1 MIVDPHTSVTNGLL
15 TQPQLQ
21 TPEQYLHAGYPTD
34 VTLKV
39 RAKEIYAVHV
49 TAKTGIH
56 KIGFDDDMNN
66 RLKAVAIKEI
76 PFGGHHYAGWSLD
89 ANTTYVVV
97 ADVQAGLTPDAAALL
112 FPLPEVVQ
120 SGITF
125 TSPLMTRRGTGNW
138 LSFALRTSGS
148 VDIAQDA
155 FLAEALTV
163 SIPPKK
169 VFREIPSA
177 SDRRLAP
184 SGTYV

>member
-1 MIVDPHTSVTNGLL
+1 MIVDPHTAVVNGLL
-15 TQPQLQ
+15 HQPQLQ

-34 VTLKV
+34 ITIKV

-56 KIGFDDDMNN
+56 KIGFNDDMNN
-66 RLKAVAIKEI
+66 RLKLMTVKEI
-76 PFGGHHYAGWSLD
+76 PFEGHHYTGWSLD

-97 ADVQAGLTPDAAALL
+97 ADVQAGLTADAAAIL

-120 SGITF
+120 AGVTF
-125 TSPLMTRRGTGNW
+125 TSPLMTRKGTGNW
-138 LSFALRTSGS
+138 LSFALRTNGS

-155 FLAEALTV
+155 FLGEALSV
-163 SIPPKK
+163 AVPPKT
-169 VFREIPSA
+169 VFREIQPA

-184 SGTYV
+184 SGTFV